1 MMERPQAIPRQPR
14 PKGTTSFRISHLA
27 KGQLVRLARHWG
39 VTRSEALSIIIDRAY
54 RAEMGDNG
62 QAGKEA

>member
-1 MMERPQAIPRQPR
+1 MDLKR
-14 PKGTTSFRISHLA
+14 TTSYRISNLA

-54 RAEMGDNG
+54 RAEMGDDN
-62 QAGKEA
+62 AKEA